1 MFGSKPRNSGFWNF
15 HNPDSSFLLFARWPQ
30 KQQCCSFWMLPL
42 IQALSFS
49 LKHPYICTWV
59 NGEKKCIYTNT
70 YIHTSITHKHK
81 TWLCRHVRLQTDR
94 HLDPHALVEHCVR
107 LLSSSPKFL
116 MTLLWSYWN
125 DLSTVT
131 HTQVMR
137 EWLYLAEP
145 DRALRLWYK
154 RLPYCLTSSVNRHTH
169 AHPFSAS
176 YKLATRWH
184 INERG
189 FVKYLWACKFES
201 TIFFHPACIF
211 WIIFSFTHQA
221 YVKAHLLRS
230 PRVQSDSKHGGW
242 WGNIIFGKYKFSW
255 GLMGSHCAFFLIF
268 CHVIMLQCWMLTL
281 HTGKV

>member
-154 RLPYCLTSSVNRHTH
+154 RLPYCLTSSVNRHTC
-169 AHPFSAS
+169 APF
-176 YKLATRWH
+176 
-184 INERG
+184 
-189 FVKYLWACKFES
+189 
-201 TIFFHPACIF
+201 
-211 WIIFSFTHQA
+211 
-221 YVKAHLLRS
+221 
-230 PRVQSDSKHGGW
+230 
-242 WGNIIFGKYKFSW
+242 
-255 GLMGSHCAFFLIF
+255 
-268 CHVIMLQCWMLTL
+268 QCEL
-281 HTGKV
+281 